1 MKLMFI
7 VATNVKLNASNVAGI
22 TILSKSTNQQNSLVF
37 LLTRTSCFSLLT
49 ARYNVHIHQNI
60 TPTGNKANIRGTE
73 GVNAIQLLNRKH
85 EHYIDVH
92 VLEQDKKPHFKLL
105 IFLAGIKI
113 LSKTA
118 N

>member
-1 MKLMFI
+1 MYTFI
-7 VATNVKLNASNVAGI
+7 KTLLPLAIRL
-22 TILSKSTNQQNSLVF
+22 ILFWV
-37 LLTRTSCFSLLT
+37 T
-49 ARYNVHIHQNI
+49 ADVI
-60 TPTGNKANIRGTE
+60 
-73 GVNAIQLLNRKH
+73 AIQLLNRKH